1 MEKKFYTQVT
11 VKTFYTDE
19 DGVVVRQEYKSAMIP
34 ASDVSK
40 LGEFAANR
48 VKSIVENSI
57 ENLS

>member
-19 DGVVVRQEYKSAMIP
+19 DGVVVRQEFKSAMIP
-34 ASDVSK
+34 SSDVSK
-40 LGEFAANR
+40 LGDLAANR

-57 ENLS
+57 ESLS